1 MTAVSLERYRAVLA
15 SQPFSVLVGA
25 NIDAVEPGRAV
36 RSLPIKSELLQQHGF
51 VHGGVIAYLADNAL
65 TYAGGSVLGDSLT
78 AEFKINFVRPAIGPG
93 RLLADAVS
101 VAQGKTQAVCRCDI
115 YVVRDEERKLCA
127 VAQGTIRKIE
137 K

>member
-1 MTAVSLERYRAVLA
+1 MTEVTLDRYRAVLA

-25 NIDAVEPGRAV
+25 SLDAVEPGHAQI
-36 RSLPIKSELLQQHGF
+36 SLLIKPELLQQHGF
-51 VHGGVIAYLADNAL
+51 VHGGVVAYLADNAL
-65 TYAGGSVLGDSLT
+65 TCAGGTVLGDSLT

-115 YVVRDEERKLCA
+115 YVVRDDERKLCA